1 MPFRTTT
8 RSAPA
13 LNVVAVTNVDRAA
26 RCVVVRTSVVNSQM
40 MVDGRVD
47 VLWTQLVVNRMLA
60 LRVGCSQ
67 DTAHGFP
74 TARDENRHGVRPVVA
89 SPVQFSVAVAFAI
102 VAFGIYVGTWV
113 VLILVPLFVAS
124 ITYLQI
130 IPEEIA
136 MQKLF
141 GAAYRSYCHAVRR
154 WI

>member
-1 MPFRTTT
+1 MRDMLKTKIP
-8 RSAPA
+8 PPVIA
-13 LNVVAVTNVDRAA
+13 LAFIVALYISSN
-26 RCVVVRTSVVNSQM
+26 
-40 MVDGRVD
+40 
-47 VLWTQLVVNRMLA
+47 LVVTFTFAGKSLFA
-60 LRVGCSQ
+60 LFIFILGVGCVLSATLQ
-67 DTAHGFP
+67 FRKVKTTVNPLDPESASHL
-74 TARDENRHGVRPVVA
+74 VVEGIFQYTRN
-89 SPVQFSVAVAFAI
+89 PMYVGLCFAI